1 MSALRL
7 HIEEFDDIDFQ
18 LVAIHTS
25 LEDFRLAYFIN
36 QVAAL
41 NLSKCNSEINIKN
54 EIGETT
60 FTHFIFEDEKKD
72 VCWNLIQNKTEILS
86 TKNQRGQGLFA
97 ETEQQVL
104 TKIYLLPEY
113 RKVDYFL
120 KIENV
125 HENESVQTVLSK
137 INTIDRVNT
146 AYLVDPEKIKS
157 KNNLIF

>member
-1 MSALRL
+1 MSALKL

-25 LEDFRLAYFIN
+25 LEDYRLAYFIN

-72 VCWNLIQNKTEILS
+72 VCWNLIQNRTEILS
-86 TKNQRGQGLFA
+86 TKKQRGQGLFA

-125 HENESVQTVLSK
+125 HESESLQTVLSK
-137 INTIDRVNT
+137 INTIDRVTT

>member
-1 MSALRL
+1 MSALKL

-18 LVAIHTS
+18 LLAIHTS
-25 LEDFRLAYFIN
+25 LEDYRLAYFIN
-36 QVAAL
+36 QVVAV
-41 NLSKCNSEINIKN
+41 NLKKCNSEINIKN
-54 EIGETT
+54 EAGETS
-60 FTHFIFEDEKKD
+60 FTHFMFEDEKKD

-86 TKNQRGQGLFA
+86 LKKQRGQGLFA
-97 ETEQQVL
+97 ETEHQVL

-125 HENESVQTVLSK
+125 CETENIQTVLSK
-137 INTIDRVNT
+137 INTIDRINT
-146 AYLVDPEKIKS
+146 AYLIEPEKIKS